1 MLLLE
6 KTVARDAA
14 QDALVYN
21 DAGACCPMP
30 DTPSMIGKT
39 LSHYQILDRLG
50 AGGMGVVYRA
60 LDLQLDRPVGIKIM
74 SRTSVGDERTRAW
87 LLQEA
92 QTAATIDHPNVC
104 AVYDVGESDGIVF
117 LVTAFIEGETLK
129 ERISRGPLR
138 IDQALSYAIQ
148 VCRGLEAA
156 HAQGVVHCDVKTAN
170 VMVDH
175 GDRVLVMD
183 FGLARLIADQAD
195 VKRGGSPAYMSP
207 EQVRG
212 AAVNAGTDIWALG
225 VLTYE
230 MITGR
235 LPFRAESEQ
244 GLFHAILAKEPDPLT
259 AVRADLP
266 LALDS
271 IVRRALSKSPS
282 ARYQSV
288 QQLRADL
295 EEIESGYDNSGRI
308 DSRRVTPL
316 RGRIGR
322 KVALAGIAGVLVC
335 AALFLFSD
343 ATDRPPRQ
351 PKMSR
356 LTSDSGVTF
365 QPAIATEGGLLA
377 YASDRAGEGRLDI
390 WVQHGAGTARKITEG
405 STDDSEPAISPDES
419 IVAYRS
425 ERDGGGIYVVP
436 VLGGKPRLVAA
447 RGRRPRFSP
456 DGRSIAYW
464 VGDDNIS
471 PSQTYIVSVSG
482 GEPTRI
488 APEFDVARYP
498 VWSPSGSHL
507 LVQGQRSVTDRDP
520 DWWIVETASG
530 AMFRTGAFAALRDVQ
545 IETYH
550 PIEFR
555 PLMADSWTS
564 DERIIFAAAVGDS
577 TNLWSIR
584 LSSSSWRVR
593 RAPQQL
599 TAGSGLEAYASAITS
614 DFIVFASLQPNID
627 VWRLPVDHG
636 HGTVTGDLERIT
648 SDAAQDVRAAVARNG
663 TGIVFE
669 STRFGNRDIVF
680 KDLNSGAFSSLTIDS
695 GRQRS
700 PVISPDGSRIAY
712 GVSGDQ
718 YANRVPIFVAETAG
732 SPPRKVCE
740 DCGVPTDWSPDGKML
755 LFEPSH
761 GKATIMVLNLA
772 SGEVLNMVEHSQF
785 PIYDGRFSSD
795 GKWVSFHARPSG
807 DSRRLYIAP
816 FQIGR
821 TSHESDFVA
830 VADGAGY
837 EGASSWAPD
846 DRRLYYLSNRDGF
859 VCLWSRP
866 LDSATKRPVGEATV
880 LAHFHEQSRSF
891 AGLPPP
897 FLKTTS
903 CQGGLFFSLR
913 EATGNIWA
921 ADFRVDR

>member
-1 MLLLE
+1 
-6 KTVARDAA
+6 
-14 QDALVYN
+14 
-21 DAGACCPMP
+21 
-30 DTPSMIGKT
+30 
-39 LSHYQILDRLG
+39 
-50 AGGMGVVYRA
+50 
-60 LDLQLDRPVGIKIM
+60 
-74 SRTSVGDERTRAW
+74 
-87 LLQEA
+87 
-92 QTAATIDHPNVC
+92 
-104 AVYDVGESDGIVF
+104 
-117 LVTAFIEGETLK
+117 
-129 ERISRGPLR
+129 
-138 IDQALSYAIQ
+138 
-148 VCRGLEAA
+148 
-156 HAQGVVHCDVKTAN
+156 
-170 VMVDH
+170 
-175 GDRVLVMD
+175 
-183 FGLARLIADQAD
+183 
-195 VKRGGSPAYMSP
+195 
-207 EQVRG
+207 
-212 AAVNAGTDIWALG
+212 
-225 VLTYE
+225 

-244 GLFHAILAKEPDPLT
+244 GLFHAILATEPDPLT
-259 AVRADLP
+259 AVRTDLP

-282 ARYQSV
+282 ARYPSV
-288 QQLRADL
+288 QRLRADL

-308 DSRRVTPL
+308 ASRRVTPL

-322 KVALAGIAGVLVC
+322 KVALASTAGVLVC
-335 AALFLFSD
+335 AALFLFSG
-343 ATDRPPRQ
+343 TNDRSLRQ

-356 LTSDSGVTF
+356 LTSDTGVTF
-365 QPAIATEGGLLA
+365 QPAIATKGGLLA

-390 WVQHGAGTARKITEG
+390 WVQRGAGTSRKITEG
-405 STDDSEPAISPDES
+405 RTDDSEPAISPDES

-436 VLGGKPRLVAA
+436 VLGGSPRLIAA

-456 DGRSIAYW
+456 DGQSIAYW

-471 PSQTYIVSVSG
+471 PSQTYIVAVSG
-482 GEPTRI
+482 RNPKRI
-488 APEFDVARYP
+488 APEFEVVRYP
-498 VWSPSGSHL
+498 VWSPDGSHL
-507 LVQGQRSVTDRDP
+507 LVQAQRSVTDRDP

-530 AMFRTGAFAALRDVQ
+530 TLFRTGAFEAFRDAQ

-550 PIEFR
+550 PIQFR

-564 DERIIFAAAVGDS
+564 DGRIIFAAAVGDS

-584 LSSSSWRVR
+584 LSNSSWRVS

-599 TAGSGLEAYASAITS
+599 TAGSGLEAHASAITS
-614 DFIVFASLQPNID
+614 DFIVFSSLQPNID
-627 VWRLPVDHG
+627 VWRLPIDHG
-636 HGTVTGDLERIT
+636 HGIVNGDLERVT
-648 SDAAQDVRAAVARNG
+648 RDAAQDVRASVARNG

-680 KDLNSGAFSSLTIDS
+680 KDLNSGAFSTLTIDS

-712 GVSGDQ
+712 GVSGSQ
-718 YANRVPIFVAETAG
+718 YADRVPIFVAETAG
-732 SPPRKVCE
+732 SPPGKVCGG
-740 DCGVPTDWSPDGKML
+740 CGVPTDWSPDEKML
-755 LFEPSH
+755 LFEPSN

-772 SGEVLNMVEHSQF
+772 SGEAWNAVEHSQF

-816 FQIGR
+816 LQIGR
-821 TSHESDFVA
+821 TTHELDFIA

-846 DRRLYYLSNRDGF
+846 DSRLYYLSNRDGF

-866 LDSATKRPVGEATV
+866 LDSKTKRPIGEAAV
-880 LAHFHEQSRSF
+880 LVHFHEQSRSF

-903 CQGGLFFSLR
+903 CKGGLFFSLR
-913 EATGNIWA
+913 EATGNIWK
-921 ADFRVDR
+921 ADFRADQ